1 MNAEII
7 SKLKILSFNNKL
19 MINRPEDVDVFNGI
33 DFDTSVDKP
42 KYDVVFA
49 FIFSLNEFS
58 EIVKMAIEKDL
69 MHPNGYLY
77 FAYPKKG
84 NKQYKEYIGRDDFFT
99 SVYMDKDGFVN
110 GSKLKFNKM
119 VAFNDTFTCI
129 GLKFETNIKQ
139 KAQPSQCVADYIDRI
154 PELQQYFSK
163 KREITKLFN
172 QLTPGYQRD
181 WARYVYGVKNEETK
195 VKRLAEMEDILKQ
208 GYKSV
213 DLYRQSKKQQ

>member
-7 SKLKILSFNNKL
+7 SKLKILGFNDKLILNKPQNL
-19 MINRPEDVDVFNGI
+19 DAFDGI
-33 DFDTSVDKP
+33 IFDTSVSKP
-42 KYDVVFA
+42 KYDIVFA
-49 FIFSLNEFS
+49 FIFALDEFS

-69 MHPNGYLY
+69 INANGYLY

-99 SVYMDKDGFVN
+99 SVHMDKDGFVN

-129 GLKFETNIKQ
+129 GLKHEKKTKP
-139 KAQPSQCVADYIDRI
+139 KTQPSQCIADYIDRI
-154 PELQQYFSK
+154 PELQQYFSENK
-163 KREITKLFN
+163 EVTEMFDK
-172 QLTPGYQRD
+172 LTPGYRRD

-195 VKRLAEMEDILKQ
+195 AKRLAEMEDILKK
-208 GYKSV
+208 GYKSI
-213 DLYRQSKKQQ
+213 DLYRQNKK